1 MAAIHPFRALRY
13 NTHDPLSAALVTAPP
28 YDCIT
33 PQERDELY
41 RTHPH
46 NIVRIILG
54 KDLPGDGEG
63 NNKYTRAA
71 DLMKKWQQA
80 RILVRDPHPTIYCY
94 HQEFEIEGRSYLR
107 KGFLARVG
115 LEEFGK
121 GKIFPHEETMPGPKA
136 DRLQLMRATGANTE
150 PIFGLFPDP
159 ENIVDG
165 LCAGRPPCEPIIQTV
180 DGAGVSHR
188 LFACGHQDIIEGIRS
203 FLANRPLF
211 IADGHHRY
219 ETALAYRRELVAAGK
234 TIGPDHPAS
243 SILMLCVSMH
253 DPGLAILPTHRV
265 LHGLQGLTTDRLR
278 DVTSDHFAWQE
289 LTGAEATSPRVDA
302 HLRAAK
308 GHAFG
313 LWTRDTSKA
322 YILTLKD
329 SHVMDSLA
337 ADHSKAWRQLDVAIL
352 ERVFFGKDLPQAA
365 DNPQDLKLS
374 YVHLSQQAFD
384 AVHEKGADAAVVL
397 RSLPVES
404 LQAVAQEGE
413 RMPAKS
419 TYFYPKAL
427 SGLVLNPLD
436 D

>member
-1 MAAIHPFRALRY
+1 M
-13 NTHDPLSAALVTAPP
+13 TAPP

-46 NIVRIILG
+46 NVVRLILG
-54 KDLPGDGEG
+54 KELPGD
-63 NNKYTRAA
+63 NDRHNKYTRAA
-71 DLMKKWQQA
+71 DLLKKWQKA
-80 RILVRDPHPTIYCY
+80 NILIRDSHPTIYCY

-115 LEEFGK
+115 LEEFGQ
-121 GKIFPHEETMPGPKA
+121 GRIFPHEETMPGPKA
-136 DRLQLMRATGANTE
+136 DRLQLMRATHANTE
-150 PIFGLFPDP
+150 PIFSLFPDP
-159 ENIVDG
+159 ENVVDR
-165 LCAGRPPCEPIIQTV
+165 LCEGRPPCEPTIQTV

-188 LFACGHQDIIEGIRS
+188 LFGCAQPEIVAAIRKV
-203 FLANRPLF
+203 LADRPLF

-219 ETALAYRRELVAAGK
+219 ETALAYRRELIAAGQ
-234 TIGPDHPAS
+234 TVGPDHPAS

-265 LHGLQGLTTDRLR
+265 LHGLAGLSTDRLR
-278 DVTSDHFAWQE
+278 QATAEHFAWQE
-289 LTGAEATSPRVDA
+289 LTGAEATSPRVDQ
-302 HLRAAK
+302 HLRESK

-322 YILTLKD
+322 FILTLKD
-329 SHVMDSLA
+329 PHVMDSLA
-337 ADHSKAWRQLDVAIL
+337 ADHSKAWRRLDVAIL
-352 ERVFFGKDLPQAA
+352 ERVFFGADLPKAVDNAKDLR
-365 DNPQDLKLS
+365 LS

-397 RSLPVES
+397 RPLPVES

-427 SGLVLNPLD
+427 SGLVINPLD